1 MANPTGCISLSSTSD
16 AAEVYV
22 LVMLMIPHPDLAVH
36 VLLLWR
42 AVNFEAYF
50 PWYSLKSTPGMV

>member
-1 MANPTGCISLSSTSD
+1 M
-16 AAEVYV
+16 EVED
-22 LVMLMIPHPDLAVH
+22 LVMLMIPHPDWAVH

-50 PWYSLKSTPGMV
+50 PWYSLKTTPGMV